1 LEIIRSED
9 ISRHRPIPVLL
20 DRKFFDPRTG
30 NEPVMGELVDWLVGL
45 LRGGDEGFASV
56 GGVEFLL
63 DAG

>member
-9 ISRHRPIPVLL
+9 ISRHLPVLL
-20 DRKFFDPRTG
+20 DRKFFDSRAR
-30 NEPVMGELVDWLVGL
+30 NEPVMGELVDRLVGL